1 MICGKV
7 SQRESFRSSAMQA
20 GHTWNVNDEERSFAC
35 KCSLPY
41 KRASSARYVV
51 ATMRDTGTESSCASI
66 SRSITVGTMVLSSFM
81 ADCLLPGR
89 KTYPRVVP
97 LPQQF
102 LSSQRSRTPAIH
114 SFGSG
119 GSSRKWTISSV
130 KQMKPLVEGG
140 EAFATHPFS
149 AAEKTDH
156 RRLFVC

>member
-20 GHTWNVNDEERSFAC
+20 GHTWKVNDEERSFAC
-35 KCSLPY
+35 RCALPY

-51 ATMRDTGTESSCASI
+51 ATMCDTGTERTCASI

-97 LPQQF
+97 LPQKF

-114 SFGSG
+114 SFGNG
-119 GSSRKWTISSV
+119 VNACVIVRRNKFDP
-130 KQMKPLVEGG
+130 PL
-140 EAFATHPFS
+140 FSPFS
-149 AAEKTDH
+149 YSQLTTSKVHAH
-156 RRLFVC
+156 VCSATEQMD